1 MSEDKTNATWPSPKF
16 YFEVKLESGVEAK
29 FHEVAGLDLA
39 SEGGLQSANVS
50 LKKGIFR
57 KTDNFFKW
65 YDSFKMNTMNKCTV
79 LIRLLDESGKP
90 AMSWK
95 LHNAWPTRILSPDFK
110 EEGDEVAIELLEM
123 AYEGMETDGS
133 GANQG
138 YRLK

>member
-1 MSEDKTNATWPSPKF
+1 MSEDKTNASWPLSKF

-29 FHEVAGLDLA
+29 FQEVAGLDLA
-39 SEGGLQSANVS
+39 SERGLQSANVS
-50 LKKGIFR
+50 LKKGVFT

-65 YDSFKMNTMNKCTV
+65 YGSIKMNTMNKCTV
-79 LIRLLDESGKP
+79 LIHLLDESGKP

-95 LHNAWPTRILSPDFK
+95 LCNAWPTKITGTDLK

-133 GANQG
+133 GVNQE